1 MPCVITDQQNLHISG
16 LDVPDTQ
23 REEDACSCHAAA
35 NQEQGS
41 TVHLLKAA
49 RAFTAD
55 KEQGTV

>member
-1 MPCVITDQQNLHISG
+1 LHISG

-23 REEDACSCHAAA
+23 REEDACSYHAAA